1 MFVVCVN
8 HGVGS
13 RYAGSDYSAVKY
25 LVLWKM
31 WRPSVDGMKT
41 EKVFQIFSCCT
52 KYYRFVRNIHVQTSK
67 SQHFT
72 VTKRRFDAKK
82 VQRTYFKDRF
92 RKKKVP

>member
-1 MFVVCVN
+1 MMFVVCVN

-41 EKVFQIFSCCT
+41 EKVFQIFSLL
-52 KYYRFVRNIHVQTSK
+52 
-67 SQHFT
+67 
-72 VTKRRFDAKK
+72 
-82 VQRTYFKDRF
+82 
-92 RKKKVP
+92 